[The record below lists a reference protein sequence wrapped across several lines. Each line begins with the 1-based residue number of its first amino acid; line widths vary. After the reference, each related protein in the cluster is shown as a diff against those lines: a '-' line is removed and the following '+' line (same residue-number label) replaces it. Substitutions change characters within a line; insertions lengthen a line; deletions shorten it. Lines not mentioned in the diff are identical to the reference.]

1 LTFEHIPYE
10 KLLELKWAL
19 DGYLSLRERQEAQQR
34 LGDVQTEI
42 EGVELELSEV
52 NGQLTAQDELVKRLQ
67 QTVDLN
73 GLPDGLLQAIK
84 RNPKPVAS
92 KAETGQKSAKK
103 ETPSKPELVKDEA
116 AA

>member
-1 LTFEHIPYE
+1 MTFEHIPYE
-10 KLLELKWAL
+10 KLLELKRAL

-34 LGDVQTEI
+34 LADVQTEI

-52 NGQLTAQDELVKRLQ
+52 KGQLTAQDELVKRLQ

-73 GLPDGLLQAIK
+73 GLPDGLLQK
-84 RNPKPVAS
+84 VMGNPKSAAN

-103 ETPSKPELVKDEA
+103 ETPPKPELVKDEA